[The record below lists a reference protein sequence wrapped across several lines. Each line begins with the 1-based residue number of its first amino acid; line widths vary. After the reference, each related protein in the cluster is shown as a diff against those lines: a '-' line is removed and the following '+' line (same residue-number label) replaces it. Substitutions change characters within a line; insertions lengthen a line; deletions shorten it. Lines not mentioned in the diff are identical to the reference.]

1 MNKIN
6 PMAAIKDGWRLTKEH
21 FIVSLGLVLA
31 YMAISLLMGFFP
43 TEGFMGTITM
53 VLNFFIEAVWTL
65 GLIRIA
71 VDVVD
76 GEEPRFGAFGEVMP
90 RLGHYIVMMVIL
102 AVIVLIPASII
113 LAIGAATCGIALTTL
128 ASFDLS
134 LLSTMWIWILLSSV
148 LAIYI
153 CLRMFFAPYLL
164 VDRNMGVVEAMK
176 TSWKASEPIQ
186 GKILA
191 FLLLSILIVI
201 VGFLCV
207 VVGVFVSA
215 VILIYAQA
223 HFYRQAFPAGLQ
235 DPLLVEDTN
244 VVVQ

>member
-1 MNKIN
+1 
-6 PMAAIKDGWRLTKEH
+6 
-21 FIVSLGLVLA
+21 
-31 YMAISLLMGFFP
+31 
-43 TEGFMGTITM
+43 
-53 VLNFFIEAVWTL
+53 
-65 GLIRIA
+65 
-71 VDVVD
+71 
-76 GEEPRFGAFGEVMP
+76 
-90 RLGHYIVMMVIL
+90 
-102 AVIVLIPASII
+102 
-113 LAIGAATCGIALTTL
+113 
-128 ASFDLS
+128 
-134 LLSTMWIWILLSSV
+134 
-148 LAIYI
+148 
-153 CLRMFFAPYLL
+153 MFFAPYLL
-164 VDRNMGVVEAMK
+164 VDRNMGFVEAMK

-201 VGFLCV
+201 VGLLCV